1 MDYIKESCEDFV
13 QVLSS
18 KEPVPGGGGA
28 SALVGAVGTALGG
41 MVGSLTVGKK
51 KYKDVEGD
59 IRGMMEESRQLQSHL
74 LELVQQ
80 DAEAF
85 APLAKAYGMPK
96 ETAAQQEEKAKVLEA
111 ALKEACRV
119 PLEIMEKCC
128 QGIELCGAFAD
139 KGSVMAVSD
148 AGAGAS
154 FCRAALQSASLNVY
168 INTKS
173 MKDRT
178 YAEEINEKAG
188 GMLDHYMKKADNIL
202 EQVFAVIK

>member
-1 MDYIKESCEDFV
+1 MNYVKESCEDFV
-13 QVLSS
+13 QILSS

-41 MVGSLTVGKK
+41 MVGSLTLGKK

-59 IRGMMEESRQLQSHL
+59 IRRMMEESRQLQSHL

-96 ETAAQQEEKAKVLEA
+96 ETEAEQEEKAKVLEA
-111 ALKEACRV
+111 ALKEACLV
-119 PLEIMEKCC
+119 PLEIMGKCC

-139 KGSVMAVSD
+139 MGSVMAVSD

-173 MKDRT
+173 MKDRAC
-178 YAEEINEKAG
+178 AEEINKKAD
-188 GMLDHYMKKADNIL
+188 GMLDLYMEKADKIL
-202 EQVFAVIK
+202 ERVFAAIK

>member
-1 MDYIKESCEDFV
+1 MIYIKESCEDFV

-41 MVGSLTVGKK
+41 MVGSLTAGKK
-51 KYKDVEGD
+51 KYQDVED
-59 IRGMMEESRQLQSHL
+59 EIKGMMEESRQLQNRL
-74 LELVQQ
+74 LAMVQQ
-80 DAEAF
+80 DAESF

-96 ETAAQQEEKAKVLEA
+96 ETEAQKAEKEKVLEA

-119 PLEIMEKCC
+119 PLAIMESCC
-128 QGIELCGAFAD
+128 QGIDLCGAFAS
-139 KGSVMAVSD
+139 KGSVMAISD
-148 AGAGAS
+148 AGAGAG

-173 MKDRT
+173 MKDRA
-178 YAEEINEKAG
+178 YAEEINQKAD
-188 GMLDHYMKKADNIL
+188 GMLEHYMKKADGIL
-202 EQVFAVIK
+202 EQVFAAIK